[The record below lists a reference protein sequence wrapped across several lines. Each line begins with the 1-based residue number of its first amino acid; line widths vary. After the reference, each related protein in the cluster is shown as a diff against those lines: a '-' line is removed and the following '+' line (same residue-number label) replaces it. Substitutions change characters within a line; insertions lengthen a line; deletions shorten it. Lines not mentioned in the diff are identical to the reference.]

1 MRPVQNDSRCCWQHP
16 DKISATQKTTY
27 WWPDVGMGCPGMW
40 WSPRPGGVQGRN
52 SAFPFWRGGQCRL
65 RPALRSAGAAGA
77 ALPGPGPGLC
87 KEPSYARNADI
98 PLRNLPPLSEPSLFV
113 PAQPVH

>member
-27 WWPDVGMGCPGMW
+27 C
-40 WSPRPGGVQGRN
+40 RN